1 MAKNVVY
8 MPGDRISLPVSA
20 GVTAGDPVRV
30 GDLNG
35 VAMTARAKVD
45 VAPTH
50 ADYNWGGGN
59 PTGSASVWLEGIFE
73 VEVAV
78 TASVTVGQKIYM
90 SATGLTQADND
101 GGTPTPAAYP
111 QWGVAVK
118 AVTKG
123 ASDTSLIVPV
133 RIKN

>member
-1 MAKNVVY
+1 MVKNVVY
-8 MPGDRISLPVSA
+8 MPGDRISLPVGAATKS
-20 GVTAGDPVRV
+20 GDPVRV

-59 PTGSASVWLEGIFE
+59 PTGHASVWLEGIYE
-73 VEVAV
+73 VDVAV
-78 TASVTVGQKIYM
+78 TANVTVGQKIYM
-90 SATGLTQADND
+90 SATGLTQAADD
-101 GGTPTPAAYP
+101 GGTPTPTAYP
-111 QWGVAVK
+111 QWGVAFA

-123 ASDTSLIVPV
+123 AADTSLVVPV
-133 RIKN
+133 RVKN